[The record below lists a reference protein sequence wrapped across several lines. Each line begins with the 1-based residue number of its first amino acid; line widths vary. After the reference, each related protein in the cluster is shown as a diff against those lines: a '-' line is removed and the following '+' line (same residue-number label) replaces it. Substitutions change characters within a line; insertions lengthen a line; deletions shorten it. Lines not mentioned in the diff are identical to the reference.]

1 MSRAFLLSIFN
12 YFNFIYCVKCVG
24 LPWWRVLPSL
34 PPAGESS
41 QDVWRHGQRL
51 PHRPPRHWDPGT
63 VYSQQAD
70 HWSCSRVQWP
80 EPEPWNRGGSS
91 SDLFWKKRN
100 IQFLI
105 SVYKLIFPFKSEVPL
120 LEELS
125 KAHVPKISAITVIAA
140 IC

>member
-1 MSRAFLLSIFN
+1 MSDAMGSGSLTALPVIETQVPYTPSKLIIGPVVVLS
-12 YFNFIYCVKCVG
+12 G
-24 LPWWRVLPSL
+24 RS
-34 PPAGESS
+34 
-41 QDVWRHGQRL
+41 
-51 PHRPPRHWDPGT
+51 RPFWL
-63 VYSQQAD
+63 
-70 HWSCSRVQWP
+70 